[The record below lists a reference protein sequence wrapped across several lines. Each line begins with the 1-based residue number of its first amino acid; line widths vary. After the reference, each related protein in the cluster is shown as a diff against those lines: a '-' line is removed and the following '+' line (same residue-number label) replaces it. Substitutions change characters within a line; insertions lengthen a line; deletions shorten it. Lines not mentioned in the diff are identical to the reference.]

1 MLEGLEGFYKDSFD
15 VEDCLSI
22 DDFIVLL
29 QNLKKKK
36 HIKGSTKIAIGFH
49 DSLISL
55 SDESIDDET
64 DEDGNPLVCIDLS
77 FLCSFCDKPDNSN
90 ITIVNGIKPLLN

>member
-1 MLEGLEGFYKDSFD
+1 MLDGLEESYKDSFD

-36 HIKGSTKIAIGFH
+36 HIRGSTKIVIGFH

-55 SDESIDDET
+55 SDESIDDEV
-64 DEDGNPLVCIDLS
+64 DNSGNPLVCIDLS
-77 FLCSFCDKPDNSN
+77 FLCNFCDKPDNPN
-90 ITIVNGIKPLLN
+90 ITFVNGVKPLPN